1 MNQLMKIFSVVGLVW
16 FNMGLS
22 TASAEGQMTTKYLI
36 EQAEKIYAMEKQVDE
51 KHNINIVALKRFL
64 EDKDP
69 KIRAIAVDLLGQSNN
84 PEAIELVKKQEEDN
98 IWFVRRASKMVRTA
112 RELREMTTEERWQ
125 RLKEISQASP
135 RKIEHF
141 ARLCVNKGWVRNLEE
156 IESKIP
162 KSKPYLSNEQNRLKI
177 AKKMSV
183 LARTEK
189 RKQAIKYLA
198 DPLTPIEQEQAVLII
213 MELGKEA
220 VPDILKLVMDK
231 RNIPSSAGPPWNKAH
246 MIYSGIMLALKC
258 VPDERAIPFLDELA
272 RKKEP
277 FINKEAQETLLW
289 VKAGVPF
296 PLRYKGVLIAA
307 EDDVPP
313 GE

>member
-125 RLKEISQASP
+125 GLKEISQASP

-189 RKQAIKYLA
+189 RKQAIKYFVVLFGA
-198 DPLTPIEQEQAVLII
+198 ILLLPVFITCSKEKRENRRIEEAPLLREGRKEPQAAGAIALRGVP
-213 MELGKEA
+213 E
-220 VPDILKLVMDK
+220 VPDAIQV
-231 RNIPSSAGPPWNKAH
+231 AGE
-246 MIYSGIMLALKC
+246 
-258 VPDERAIPFLDELA
+258 ERCC
-272 RKKEP
+272 R
-277 FINKEAQETLLW
+277 LLIH
-289 VKAGVPF
+289 PIR
-296 PLRYKGVLIAA
+296 LREG
-307 EDDVPP
+307 
-313 GE
+313 